1 MLEKPRIHPIF
12 LTILCA
18 GHPPDVYF
26 SADSSRFGLQ
36 KGTIWKYQPFPSGLV
51 ASIPGSSPT
60 VMDNSKSPPIVKDL
74 VLVGGGH
81 SHVTVL
87 KRFGMKPLPGVR
99 LTLICRDVHTPYSG
113 MLPGLVAGHYDFDEA
128 HIDLGPLSQFAGA
141 RLFHDEVVGLD
152 LDQRLVLCKSRP
164 PVSFDVLSI
173 NIGSTPSLVRV
184 PGATEH
190 VVPVKPINRFMAR
203 WESLKERVRSAD
215 KKLSMATVGAG
226 AGGVELT
233 LAVQFALRKLLADE
247 GRSDLLPDFHIFSA
261 SPDILPTHNEKVR
274 RKFVRVLGERQV
286 NVYTNKNVAE
296 FRDGALLCSDGEE
309 MSFDEVLWVTQA
321 GAAEWLNKT
330 GLELD
335 EGGFI
340 RVHATLEST
349 SHPDVFA
356 AGDIAAVVPH
366 PREKSGVFAVR
377 QGKPL
382 EKNLRRALENRA
394 LKPFRPQ
401 KKFLSLISTGEKYAI
416 ASRGNWSIEGRNVW
430 RWKNWIDQHFMDKFN
445 GLPGMRSESSS
456 GLPEGLASP
465 EAIREIST
473 AAMRCAGCGSKVGS
487 TVLNRVLNRIETEK
501 RDDILIGL
509 KAPDDAAVF
518 EVPEGKLLVQ
528 TVDAFRAI
536 VDDPYV
542 FGKITAHHCLGDV
555 FAMGG
560 NVHSALVVASIPF
573 GLEEKIEE
581 TLEHLLRGVV
591 EVLDHA
597 GAALMGGHTSEGA
610 ELSLGLAVNGLVD
623 RDSILRKSGMREG
636 DLLVLTKA
644 LGTGTLFA
652 ANMRLRAKG
661 RWISNAITSMLQSS
675 QDASGCLM
683 RHGASA
689 CTDVT
694 GFGLLGHL
702 AEMTRASKVSARVD
716 LSSLPVLDGAR
727 ETLAMGIVSSL
738 QPQNIRLRRA
748 IENLDAISKDSLYP
762 LLFDPQTSGGL
773 LASVP
778 ANQAEACVKELRSLG
793 CTEAAV
799 IGEAINATESGTIR
813 IESSC
818 QEVAADFR
826 R

>member
-1 MLEKPRIHPIF
+1 
-12 LTILCA
+12 
-18 GHPPDVYF
+18 
-26 SADSSRFGLQ
+26 
-36 KGTIWKYQPFPSGLV
+36 
-51 ASIPGSSPT
+51 
-60 VMDNSKSPPIVKDL
+60 
-74 VLVGGGH
+74 
-81 SHVTVL
+81 
-87 KRFGMKPLPGVR
+87 
-99 LTLICRDVHTPYSG
+99 
-113 MLPGLVAGHYDFDEA
+113 
-128 HIDLGPLSQFAGA
+128 
-141 RLFHDEVVGLD
+141 
-152 LDQRLVLCKSRP
+152 
-164 PVSFDVLSI
+164 
-173 NIGSTPSLVRV
+173 
-184 PGATEH
+184 
-190 VVPVKPINRFMAR
+190 
-203 WESLKERVRSAD
+203 
-215 KKLSMATVGAG
+215 
-226 AGGVELT
+226 
-233 LAVQFALRKLLADE
+233 
-247 GRSDLLPDFHIFSA
+247 
-261 SPDILPTHNEKVR
+261 
-274 RKFVRVLGERQV
+274 
-286 NVYTNKNVAE
+286 
-296 FRDGALLCSDGEE
+296 
-309 MSFDEVLWVTQA
+309 
-321 GAAEWLNKT
+321 
-330 GLELD
+330 
-335 EGGFI
+335 
-340 RVHATLEST
+340 
-349 SHPDVFA
+349 
-356 AGDIAAVVPH
+356 
-366 PREKSGVFAVR
+366 
-377 QGKPL
+377 
-382 EKNLRRALENRA
+382 
-394 LKPFRPQ
+394 
-401 KKFLSLISTGEKYAI
+401 
-416 ASRGNWSIEGRNVW
+416 
-430 RWKNWIDQHFMDKFN
+430 
-445 GLPGMRSESSS
+445 
-456 GLPEGLASP
+456 
-465 EAIREIST
+465 
-473 AAMRCAGCGSKVGS
+473 
-487 TVLNRVLNRIETEK
+487 
-501 RDDILIGL
+501 
-509 KAPDDAAVF
+509 
-518 EVPEGKLLVQ
+518 
-528 TVDAFRAI
+528 
-536 VDDPYV
+536 
-542 FGKITAHHCLGDV
+542 
-555 FAMGG
+555 MGG